1 MSSIHS
7 LEILGRSFL
16 GGAIVAAI
24 LRSGAEAASFIG
36 PELESF
42 ELVDL

>member
-1 MSSIHS
+1 MSSIHD

-24 LRSGAEAASFIG
+24 LSSGAEGASFIG
-36 PELESF
+36 PERESF
-42 ELVDL
+42 KLVGL